1 MARKVTYSVS
11 PRVNPSEKSAS
22 PRYYGRVQA
31 RGDTGLREM
40 SERIWQTC
48 MVHKSDVSI
57 IDNSELKNHNS

>member
-1 MARKVTYSVS
+1 MARNVTYSVS

-40 SERIWQTC
+40 SDASGRLVWYTNPTC
-48 MVHKSDVSI
+48 
-57 IDNSELKNHNS
+57 L